1 MSATAAESAPMPTTA
16 ADALLC
22 LPPLRADGRLDR
34 LRYRLADSGVDT
46 AVISEPANVRWL
58 TGFTGSNG
66 TVVVLGSG
74 EALLV
79 TDSRYAEQ
87 APAQLE
93 AAGCSDAVEVVVAR
107 RASQAVAERLG
118 GVARLGLEDSIA
130 WREQIRWSEA
140 VDASTVSVVPLTEAV
155 EELRAVKD
163 PAELA
168 RMQAAARIADDA
180 LAAAEPLLRPGVTEA
195 QVQQALDDAIRAAGS
210 SGPAYD
216 TIVASGPN
224 SALPHARPTER
235 EFQAGDLVIVDVGA
249 TVDGY
254 RSDMTRSFV
263 LGDPDEQ
270 AGAMLELVGRSQ
282 SAGVEAVRPGVEAG
296 DIDGACRSVIEEA
309 GMGEAF
315 VHGSGHGVG
324 LDVHE
329 LPRGDFGVER
339 GAGARQCAH
348 CRAGRVLSRRRR
360 RQGGG
365 SAGRNRGRMPS
376 AHALPEIPGSG
387 TDGVRP
393 LGREAVTSP
402 TFTDAESSPDNQRRK
417 VTDAQGA

>member
-1 MSATAAESAPMPTTA
+1 MSLAAAESAPTPATA
-16 ADALLC
+16 ADALRC
-22 LPPLRADGRLDR
+22 LPPLRADGRIDR
-34 LRYRLADSGVDT
+34 LRGRLADSGVDA
-46 AVISEPANVRWL
+46 AVIAEPANVRWL

-87 APAQLE
+87 APAQLA
-93 AAGCSDAVEVVVAR
+93 AAGCRNAVEVVVAR
-107 RASQAVAERLG
+107 RAAHAAAERLG
-118 GVARLGLEDSIA
+118 GVARLGLEDSVS

-140 VDASTVSVVPLTEAV
+140 VDSETVPLTEAV

-168 RMQAAARIADDA
+168 RMQAAARIADQA

-210 SGPAYD
+210 PGPAYD

-270 AGAMLELVGRSQ
+270 AEAMLDLVGRSQ

-296 DIDGACRSVIEEA
+296 DIDGACRAVIEEA

-329 LPRGDFGVER
+329 LPRVTSRSSAVLEPGNVLTVEPGVYFP
-339 GAGARQCAH
+339 GVGGARLEDLL
-348 CRAGRVLSRRRR
+348 V
-360 RQGGG
+360 
-365 SAGRNRGRMPS
+365 
-376 AHALPEIPGSG
+376 
-387 TDGVRP
+387 
-393 LGREAVTSP
+393 
-402 TFTDAESSPDNQRRK
+402 
-417 VTDAQGA
+417 VTDDGYRLLTLHPKIPVVPLTA

>member
-1 MSATAAESAPMPTTA
+1 MSSP
-16 ADALLC
+16 LGW
-22 LPPLRADGRLDR
+22 LPPLRVDGRLGR
-34 LRYRLADSGVDT
+34 LRDRLADSGVDA
-46 AVISEPANVRWL
+46 AVIVEPANVRWL

-66 TVVVLGSG
+66 TVVVLASG
-74 EALLV
+74 EVLLI

-87 APAQLE
+87 APAQL
-93 AAGCSDAVEVVVAR
+93 ADAGSSDEVEVVVAR
-107 RASQAVAERLG
+107 QPAAAVAGRLEA
-118 GVARLGLEDSIA
+118 VSRLGLEDRAA
-130 WREQIRWSEA
+130 WGEQIRWSKA
-140 VDASTVSVVPLTEAV
+140 VAASVVPLTETV

-168 RMQAAARIADDA
+168 RIRAAARIADEA
-180 LAAAEPLLRPGVTEA
+180 LAAAEPMLRPGVTEA
-195 QVQQALDDAIRAAGS
+195 QLQQALDDAIRAAGS

-235 EFQAGDLVIVDVGA
+235 ELQAGDLVIVDVGA

-270 AGAMLELVGRSQ
+270 AGTMLELVGRSQ

-329 LPRGDFGVER
+329 LPRVASGSSAVLEPGNVLTVEPGVYLP
-339 GAGARQCAH
+339 GLGGAR
-348 CRAGRVLSRRRR
+348 VEDLLVVTS
-360 RQGGG
+360 
-365 SAGRNRGRMPS
+365 
-376 AHALPEIPGSG
+376 
-387 TDGVRP
+387 DGCRP
-393 LGREAVTSP
+393 LTCHPKTPVVPITA
-402 TFTDAESSPDNQRRK
+402 
-417 VTDAQGA
+417 